1 MPFHTTNTRLCTSN
15 NSVLVEHSTSKSDT
29 VGVQFHS
36 VPLDFCKLTTGNE
49 VWGHSESHKVLIIDM
64 TSVCPEAGAML
75 GLPALELT
83 VSGPAATTTCLVLV
97 NDIGCVAYTWTVYIA
112 HIVCTK
118 LYMVRIHS
126 EGAVLRP
133 CCHTKMFQNMCEC
146 NHETRM
152 HKPHHTHQCITIV
165 MIIWTEVNPTHY
177 SSQ

>member
-1 MPFHTTNTRLCTSN
+1 
-15 NSVLVEHSTSKSDT
+15 
-29 VGVQFHS
+29 
-36 VPLDFCKLTTGNE
+36 
-49 VWGHSESHKVLIIDM
+49 
-64 TSVCPEAGAML
+64 ML

-126 EGAVLRP
+126 EGAVLTAMLP
-133 CCHTKMFQNMCEC
+133 YQNVPKYEC

-152 HKPHHTHQCITIV
+152 HKPHHTHNCYDNYGQR
-165 MIIWTEVNPTHY
+165 
-177 SSQ
+177 